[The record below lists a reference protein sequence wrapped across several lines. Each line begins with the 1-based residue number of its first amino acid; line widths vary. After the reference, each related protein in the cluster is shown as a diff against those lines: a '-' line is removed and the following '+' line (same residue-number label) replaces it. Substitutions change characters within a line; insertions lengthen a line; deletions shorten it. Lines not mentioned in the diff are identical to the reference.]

1 MIPLAQQLLLRI
13 SNPKDPKQCG
23 GKMKV
28 LVVDDNKDMTAII
41 QTMIAKKNHRVKT
54 ANDGENGYSAY
65 LQFKPDLV
73 LTDIQMPGKNGFELM
88 AKIRSHNPSIMAIYM
103 TGDPDRWRNRY
114 LRCESPFHKILAAHW
129 WYRPEYPRAGRIGRL
144 FWRQ

>member
-1 MIPLAQQLLLRI
+1 LAQQLLLRI

-41 QTMIAKKNHRVKT
+41 QTMIEKKNHRVKT

-88 AKIRSHNPSIMAIYM
+88 TKIRNHNPSIMAIYM
-103 TGDPDRWRNRY
+103 TGDPDRFLFKLKEEQNRHQVDF
-114 LRCESPFHKILAAHW
+114 LCKPFSIAELSM
-129 WYRPEYPRAGRIGRL
+129 RL
-144 FWRQ
+144 SKLQTSS